1 MAASP
6 SDFDGFSINEIA
18 RLCKVS
24 PKTARRW
31 KLGTS
36 CPPPSAIMIVKG
48 DLGVFDKEW
57 SGWVIRRGMIY
68 SPEGVEATT
77 GDIMALQ
84 FMRQQIAIYQAENRK
99 LREAGTLMDEQPVP
113 QEWPVLVNEL

>member
-1 MAASP
+1 
-6 SDFDGFSINEIA
+6 
-18 RLCKVS
+18 
-24 PKTARRW
+24 
-31 KLGTS
+31 
-36 CPPPSAIMIVKG
+36 MIVKG